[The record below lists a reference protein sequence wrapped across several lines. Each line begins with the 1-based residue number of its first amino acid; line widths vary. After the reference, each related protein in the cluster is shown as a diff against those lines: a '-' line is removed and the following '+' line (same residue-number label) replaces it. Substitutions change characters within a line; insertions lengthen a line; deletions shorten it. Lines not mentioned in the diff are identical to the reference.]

1 VSFLGKILGLTPKK
15 PPVCITDENFEA
27 EVLGAEVP
35 VLLDVW
41 GTSCGPCK
49 QLESVIMDLSAHY
62 DGRVKVC
69 ELNAQVH
76 HASVRRLQI
85 QHTPTVLYFHGGKE
99 LERHHGFRPSLY
111 HKQTIKELFG
121 IEA

>member
-1 VSFLGKILGLTPKK
+1 VSLLGKIFGLTPKK
-15 PPVCITDENFEA
+15 PPVSITDENFET
-27 EVLGAEVP
+27 EVLAATVP

-41 GTSCGPCK
+41 GTSCGPCR

-69 ELNAQVH
+69 ELNAHVH
-76 HASVRRLQI
+76 HASVQRLQI
-85 QHTPTVLYFHGGKE
+85 QHTPTVIYFHGGKE

-111 HKQTIKELFG
+111 PKQTINELFG
-121 IEA
+121 IDA